1 MPKTAFSIG
10 ELATQA
16 GCKVPAIRYY
26 ESIGL
31 LGEAPRTD
39 GGHRAYGHNEVKR
52 LSFIRR
58 SRELGFSLDAIRSL
72 LDLAQNRDRSC
83 AEVDTIASEHL
94 QEIADKLRHLSAMR
108 EALQDLLDQ
117 CHHTTIVEC
126 RVIEALL
133 PASS

>member
-1 MPKTAFSIG
+1 M
-10 ELATQA
+10 
-16 GCKVPAIRYY
+16 
-26 ESIGL
+26 
-31 LGEAPRTD
+31 
-39 GGHRAYGHNEVKR
+39 KR
-52 LSFIRR
+52 LTFIRR

-83 AEVDTIASEHL
+83 AEVDNIASEHL

-108 EALQDLLDQ
+108 GALQDLLEQ

-126 RVIEALL
+126 RVIEALS